1 MAPHSS
7 EVDIR
12 TRQGVMPAYVAEPA
26 TAPPWPGV
34 VVIHDFTGMSHD
46 LRAQADWLAAA
57 GYLAVAPDLYYWGN
71 RFGCLRTIMRDLGER
86 RGHRLLHGRRL
97 RYRPRGR
104 PRVRRLERQLRR
116 LPGRRGGVAAR
127 RLPDRGQ

>member
-12 TRQGVMPAYVAEPA
+12 TRQGVMPAYVAEPT

-46 LRAQADWLAAA
+46 LRAQADWLA
-57 GYLAVAPDLYYWGN
+57 GVGFVTVAPDLYYWGS
-71 RFGCLRTIMRDLGER
+71 RLKCLRTIMRELGDR
-86 RGHRLLHGRRL
+86 DGRTFHDID
-97 RYRPRGR
+97 
-104 PRVRRLERQLRR
+104 
-116 LPGRRGGVAAR
+116 AAR
-127 RLPDRGQ
+127 QWLTR